1 MPASDYATSADL
13 KSALSLTGET
23 FADAEI
29 SVALTAASRGIEQA
43 TNRRFWVDADALQ
56 IRYYTPCGADVLFID
71 DLVTLTALDISTNGN
86 NVFDQTWVLNTE
98 FTLEPLNAATE
109 DPARP
114 FTTIRANLLSPRFF
128 WPYPRSVRVTGKFGW
143 PAIPTQ
149 IKEATIMLA
158 AKLLRRVREAP
169 FGVVAFGIDG
179 GAVTIAR
186 NDPDIQFL
194 IGPFTRLTV

>member
-1 MPASDYATSADL
+1 MAVDYATSADL

-29 SVALTAASRGIEQA
+29 ALALTAASRGIEQS
-43 TNRRFWVDADALQ
+43 TNRRFWVDAVDAQ
-56 IRYYTPCGADVLFID
+56 RYYTPEAADVLFID
-71 DLVTLTALDISTNGN
+71 DLVTLTTLEISSNGN
-86 NVFDQTWVLNTE
+86 NVFDQTWVVNTE
-98 FTLEPLNAATE
+98 FTLEPLNAAGE

-114 FTTIRANLLSPRFF
+114 FTIIRPNLLGPRFF

-143 PAIPTQ
+143 PTVPSQ

-194 IGPFTRLTV
+194 IGPLTKLTV